1 MAGITRLLGTW
12 LGRFG
17 LGAGLSLVCSLLPLL
32 FSRALRL
39 GLPPL
44 GILPLSTLL
53 LPRCLSLGGVLLT
66 LA

>member
-17 LGAGLSLVCSLLPLL
+17 LGAGSFLVCSLLPLL
-32 FSRALRL
+32 SSRVLRL
-39 GLPPL
+39 GLPL
-44 GILPLSTLL
+44 TTLL